1 IKTKR
6 EDSGMSHTRKEER
19 KQTGGC
25 YRFYGNVPV
34 AATTS
39 LEVSVRWWYIRNIFQ
54 LQALKS
60 PHIDVRS
67 SDLDD
72 DTVPFLYKHVELRGR
87 VRGGHASSGGG
98 VVELTIRATRNHIKM
113 KTNSK
118 ISIFTPNTLSTL
130 N

>member
-1 IKTKR
+1 MKR

-72 DTVPFLYKHVELRGR
+72 DTVPYHHLRKIR
-87 VRGGHASSGGG
+87 NTWLSSF
-98 VVELTIRATRNHIKM
+98 VLFIVLCLF
-113 KTNSK
+113 SK
-118 ISIFTPNTLSTL
+118 IYPLMPLVLPSTK
-130 N
+130 NKKKKERIR

>member
-1 IKTKR
+1 IKAKR
-6 EDSGMSHTRKEER
+6 ENSGMSHTRKEER

-72 DTVPFLYKHVELRGR
+72 DTVLFLYKHAELRGR
-87 VRGGHASSGGG
+87 VRGGHAGGDGGSGVGRDDTCHQKPYKDEKKFG
-98 VVELTIRATRNHIKM
+98 NQYLHTEHAKLE
-113 KTNSK
+113 
-118 ISIFTPNTLSTL
+118 
-130 N
+130 

>member
-1 IKTKR
+1 MKR
-6 EDSGMSHTRKEER
+6 EDS
-19 KQTGGC
+19 
-25 YRFYGNVPV
+25 V

-87 VRGGHASSGGG
+87 VRGGHASGGG
-98 VVELTIRATRNHIKM
+98 GGGGGSGADDTCHQKPYKDEKKFENQYLHTEHAQYVKLE
-113 KTNSK
+113 
-118 ISIFTPNTLSTL
+118 
-130 N
+130 